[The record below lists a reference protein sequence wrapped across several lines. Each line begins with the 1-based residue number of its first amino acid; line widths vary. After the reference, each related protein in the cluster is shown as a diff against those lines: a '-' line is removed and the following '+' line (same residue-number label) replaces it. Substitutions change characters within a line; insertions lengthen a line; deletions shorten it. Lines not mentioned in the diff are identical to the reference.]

1 MMKIL
6 HSADW
11 HLDTPQPD
19 LRKDLL
25 SIPGKIAD
33 LARREKCDLLL
44 LSGDLFDG
52 PYSQESLDAV
62 RRALKEFALSVF
74 IAPGNHDFCSPA
86 SPWLTETWPENVHIF
101 TSAAI
106 TSVTVPGLNCRV
118 YGAGFQSMDCPG
130 LLEGFQA
137 DCTEKYALGV
147 FHGAPLKA
155 KSPYNP
161 ITQQQ
166 VENSALDY
174 LALGHVHQTGS
185 FRAGSTL
192 CAWSGCPMGRGFD
205 ETGEKGVLIV
215 TLGETARAE
224 FFPLGFPQFHD
235 LTVDAQGDA
244 AAALRSVLPPVC
256 TADHYRVTLTGEAE
270 EVNTAALKSIY
281 PHLPN
286 LLLQDSTIPPID
298 LWANAGEDSLEGI
311 YFDLLRRQGK
321 AGQLAAEISRR
332 ILNGQEVILP

>member
-11 HLDTPQPD
+11 HLDTPQPG
-19 LRKDLL
+19 LRSHQL

-33 LARREKCDLLL
+33 LARREKCDLML

-52 PYSQESLDAV
+52 PYTRESLDAV
-62 RRALKEFALSVF
+62 RRALRALAIPVF
-74 IAPGNHDFCSPA
+74 ISPGNHDFCSPA
-86 SPWLTETWPENVHIF
+86 SPWLTEVWPENVHIF
-101 TSAAI
+101 ASAAI
-106 TSVTVPGLNCRV
+106 TSVAVPGLNCRV

-235 LTVDAQGDA
+235 LTVDAKGDA

-256 TADHYRVTLTGEAE
+256 TSDHYRVTLTGEAE

-321 AGQLAAEISRR
+321 AGQLAVEISRR

>member
-1 MMKIL
+1 MRIL

-19 LRKDLL
+19 LRKALL

-33 LARREKCDLLL
+33 LAQQEKCDLLL

-52 PYSQESLDAV
+52 PYTQESLDAV
-62 RRALKEFALSVF
+62 RRALKNLAIPVF
-74 IAPGNHDFCSPA
+74 ISPGNHDFCSSA
-86 SPWLTETWPENVHIF
+86 SPWLTETWPENVHVF
-101 TSAAI
+101 TNSAV
-106 TSVTVPGLNCRV
+106 TSVAVPNLNCRV
-118 YGAGFQSMDCPG
+118 YGAGFQSMDSPG

-137 DCTEKYALGV
+137 DCAEKYALGV

-174 LALGHVHQTGS
+174 LALGHIHQTGS

-192 CAWSGCPMGRGFD
+192 CAWPGCPMGRGFD

-215 TLGETARAE
+215 TLEEAAQAE
-224 FFPLGFPQFHD
+224 FIPLGFPQFHD
-235 LTVDAQGDA
+235 ITLDVQDNPADALQKF
-244 AAALRSVLPPVC
+244 LPPIYQP
-256 TADHYRVTLTGEAE
+256 DHFRVTLTGEAE
-270 EVNTAALKSIY
+270 KFDVDTLQTAFT
-281 PHLPN
+281 HLPN
-286 LLLQDSTIPPID
+286 LQLRDATHPPLD
-298 LWANAGEDSLEGI
+298 LWANAGEDTLEGI
-311 YFDLLRRQGK
+311 YFDLLRQQGK
-321 AGQLAAEISRR
+321 SGELAAKISRH
-332 ILNGQEVILP
+332 ILNGQEVVLP

>member
-11 HLDTPQPD
+11 HLDSPQPQ
-19 LRKDLL
+19 LRQHLL
-25 SIPGKIAD
+25 SIPGKVVE
-33 LARREKCDLLL
+33 LAQREYCDMIL

-52 PYSQESLDAV
+52 PYTQESLDAV
-62 RRALKEFALSVF
+62 RRALKQFAKPVF

-86 SPWLTETWPENVHIF
+86 SPWLTESWPENVHIF
-101 TSAAI
+101 TSASI
-106 TSVTVPGLNCRV
+106 TSVAVPHLNCRV

-137 DCTEKYALGV
+137 DCAEGYALGV

-161 ITQQQ
+161 ITGQQ

-174 LALGHVHQTGS
+174 LALGHIHQTGS

-192 CAWSGCPMGRGFD
+192 CAWPGCPMGRGFD

-215 TLGETARAE
+215 TLAESAQAE
-224 FFPLGFPQFHD
+224 FIPLGLPQFHD
-235 LTVDAQGDA
+235 LTVDVQGNA
-244 AAALRSVLPPVC
+244 VAALRNALPPVC
-256 TADHYRVTLTGEAE
+256 TSDSYRVTLTGEAE
-270 EVNTAALKSIY
+270 EINLAALKNLFPHI
-281 PHLPN
+281 PHL
-286 LLLQDSTIPPID
+286 LMRDATQPPTD

-321 AGQLAAEISRR
+321 AGELAAKISRR
-332 ILNGQEVILP
+332 ILNGQEVVLP

>member
-1 MMKIL
+1 MMRIL

-19 LRKDLL
+19 LRKALL

-33 LARREKCDLLL
+33 LAQQEKCDLLL

-52 PYSQESLDAV
+52 PYTQESLDAV
-62 RRALKEFALSVF
+62 RRALKNLAIPVF
-74 IAPGNHDFCSPA
+74 ISPGNHDFCSSA
-86 SPWLTETWPENVHIF
+86 SPWLTETWPENVHVF
-101 TSAAI
+101 TNSAV
-106 TSVTVPGLNCRV
+106 TSVAVPNLNCRV
-118 YGAGFQSMDCPG
+118 YGAGFQSMDSPG

-137 DCTEKYALGV
+137 DCAEKYALGV

-174 LALGHVHQTGS
+174 LALGHIHQTGS

-192 CAWSGCPMGRGFD
+192 CAWPGCPMGRGFD

-215 TLGETARAE
+215 TLEETAQAE
-224 FFPLGFPQFHD
+224 FIPLGFPQFHD
-235 LTVDAQGDA
+235 ITLDVQGNPADA
-244 AAALRSVLPPVC
+244 LHSVLPPIH
-256 TADHYRVTLTGEAE
+256 TSDHYRVTLTGEAE
-270 EVNTAALKSIY
+270 KFDVDTLQSTFS
-281 PHLPN
+281 HLPN
-286 LLLQDSTIPPID
+286 LQLRDATQPPID
-298 LWANAGEDSLEGI
+298 LWVNAGEDNFEGI
-311 YFDLLRRQGK
+311 YFDLLRQQGK
-321 AGQLAAEISRR
+321 SGELAAKISRH
-332 ILNGQEVILP
+332 ILNGQEVVLP

>member
-1 MMKIL
+1 MKIL

-11 HLDTPQPD
+11 HLDSPQPE
-19 LRKDLL
+19 LRSLLL
-25 SIPGKIAD
+25 SIPGKVVE
-33 LARREKCDLLL
+33 LAQRTHCDLML

-52 PYSQESLDAV
+52 PYTRESLDAV
-62 RRALKEFALSVF
+62 RRALKQFALPVF

-86 SPWLTETWPENVHIF
+86 SPWLTEVWPENIHIF
-101 TSAAI
+101 TGAAI
-106 TSVTVPGLNCRV
+106 TSVAVPHLNCRV

-137 DCTEKYALGV
+137 DCAESYALGV

-161 ITQQQ
+161 ITGQQ

-174 LALGHVHQTGS
+174 LALGHIHQTGS

-192 CAWSGCPMGRGFD
+192 CAWPGCPMGRGFD

-215 TLGETARAE
+215 TLDETAQAE
-224 FFPLGFPQFHD
+224 FIPLGFPLFHD
-235 LTVDAQGDA
+235 ITLEIQNDA

-256 TADHYRVTLTGEAE
+256 TSDHYRITLTGEAE
-270 EVNTAALKSIY
+270 EIDLAALKCLF

-286 LLLQDSTIPPID
+286 LLLRDATQPPID

-321 AGQLAAEISRR
+321 AGELAAKISRR
-332 ILNGQEVILP
+332 ILNGQEVELP